1 MNWFFVSIHSI
12 VSIVTLS
19 ERLFPVSKMD
29 DSAFELMIKRSCE
42 ATTIACRFKKSALLM
57 VMVVVLVNEGMAQE
71 SLSVILKLLIRG

>member
-1 MNWFFVSIHSI
+1 
-12 VSIVTLS
+12 
-19 ERLFPVSKMD
+19 MD